1 MERIELHKQGIFI
14 NAYGVSAIMLHN
26 MLNYKLIMNKK
37 VYKIGFPNNSLIKVL
52 NTLEDKKISYVIYE
66 EDNSIKVEYD
76 YKISKLFNL
85 KKYKV
90 NKLILDN
97 LDIKNI
103 VRYKDNRYKELY
115 SKMLLLN
122 IIINKIKRQSYES
135 LI

>member
-1 MERIELHKQGIFI
+1 MERYLVTKVFYEDYLIYILKKGKYRL
-14 NAYGVSAIMLHN
+14 YG
-26 MLNYKLIMNKK
+26 
-37 VYKIGFPNNSLIKVL
+37 
-52 NTLEDKKISYVIYE
+52 D
-66 EDNSIKVEYD
+66 D

-115 SKMLLLN
+115 SKMLLLD
-122 IIINKIKRQSYES
+122 IITNKIKRQSYES